1 MVFNQGALWGVRFIC
16 NIEVKLCK
24 KLTLLKVFLLS
35 LYVFILCKLGVC
47 ANGLF
52 WEVLKLLPILSLC
65 VVLACLGQCFFCVW
79 LAEWSPYTCSF
90 QERPKCCPLQGS
102 FFHLQLMEDF
112 FHSTF
117 NSTLAVNLNKLFLVG
132 HFFKIFK
139 SVFWVLGQLQL
150 QD

>member
-79 LAEWSPYTCSF
+79 LAE
-90 QERPKCCPLQGS
+90 
-102 FFHLQLMEDF
+102 
-112 FHSTF
+112 
-117 NSTLAVNLNKLFLVG
+117 
-132 HFFKIFK
+132 
-139 SVFWVLGQLQL
+139 
-150 QD
+150 